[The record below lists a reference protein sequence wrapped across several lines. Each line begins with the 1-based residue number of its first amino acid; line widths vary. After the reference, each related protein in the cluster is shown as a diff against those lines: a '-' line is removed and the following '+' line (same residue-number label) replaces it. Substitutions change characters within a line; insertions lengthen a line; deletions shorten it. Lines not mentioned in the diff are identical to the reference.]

1 MKKVKITVVIE
12 YDETNVEAVQFVN
25 TFEGLPLSENDRE
38 MGEDGFRIESAKIE
52 EL

>member
-12 YDETNVEAVQFVN
+12 YDETNAEATQFVK
-25 TFEGLPLSENDRE
+25 TFENLSEESDAE
-38 MGEDGFRIESAKIE
+38 VAEDGFAIRSTQVE

>member
-12 YDETNVEAVQFVN
+12 YDETNIEAVQFVK
-25 TFEGLPLSENDRE
+25 TFESLSEDSDAE
-38 MGEDGFRIESAKIE
+38 VDEDGFAIRSSMVE